1 MYVKFTA
8 EHIGRTRGTALVRD
22 LEAKDFCVSAARMD
36 PVFEN
41 QLIIIVNCDKGEDV
55 KVRDA
60 IFSAQDPAIQEK
72 LIKAA
77 LKSLA
82 NANPTKE

>member
-1 MYVKFTA
+1 MTTLVKFTA
-8 EHIGRTRGTALVRD
+8 EHIGRTRGAALVRD

-41 QLIIIVNCDKGEDV
+41 QLIVIVNCDKGEDV

-60 IFSAQDPAIQEK
+60 IWAVNGGACCDMDIITADDPEEY
-72 LIKAA
+72 L
-77 LKSLA
+77 
-82 NANPTKE
+82 